1 MVLTFNKAI
10 LDNDTWQVVD
20 DRKQIAIT
28 YLKTWFIVDLLSC
41 FPFGLFNNIGH
52 GHSEE
57 QIIIIDKVYK
67 LVKLVKLLRI
77 MKIIKN

>member
-10 LDNDTWQVVD
+10 LDNDTWNIVD

-41 FPFGLFNNIGH
+41 LPFGLFHNIG
-52 GHSEE
+52 
-57 QIIIIDKVYK
+57 DKN
-67 LVKLVKLLRI
+67 LTDE
-77 MKIIKN
+77 